1 MTETQFRLAPCFT
14 KGEAKVRKEVSYTMR
29 NYEAMYVLRPDL
41 DEEQVNAAIEKFSEI
56 ITKNGGEVTKVEQ
69 WGKRRLAY
77 EVQKLREGFYVLCN
91 FAADTELPKE
101 LERNFKISD
110 QVIRYL
116 VIREGE

>member
-1 MTETQFRLAPCFT
+1 
-14 KGEAKVRKEVSYTMR
+14 MR
-29 NYEAMYVLRPDL
+29 NYETMYVLRPDL

-56 ITKNGGEVTKVEQ
+56 ITNNGGEVTKVEQ

-77 EVQKLREGFYVLCN
+77 EVQKLREGFYVLCY
-91 FAADTELPKE
+91 FTADTELPKE

-116 VIREGE
+116 VIRQGE

>member
-1 MTETQFRLAPCFT
+1 
-14 KGEAKVRKEVSYTMR
+14 MR

-41 DEEQVNAAIEKFSEI
+41 DEEQVNAAVEKFSEI
-56 ITKNGGEVTKVEQ
+56 ITNNGGEVNKVEQ

-91 FAADTELPKE
+91 FAGDTELPKE

-110 QVIRYL
+110 QVIRFL